1 MLQFVNNKNWLQ
13 IEEQFDKTNCV
24 VLDDF
29 FTKPLCTAL
38 HQRMVLCR
46 EFDDYYQSY
55 QAKDY
60 DLNDDLTKYIVD
72 DLLKASPR
80 LFGEFVRAWSFVYN
94 NEADGV
100 GLHSD
105 PSSFNINVWVTPDES
120 VKDKFKNGLNIYSV
134 KVPSDLTAEQY
145 NCSANNFLRNIV
157 YEKPHVIYRVPY
169 KYNRAIIFDASMPH
183 ETDSVSMN
191 SGVQDRRVSYT
202 MLYGIGPFKS

>member
-1 MLQFVNNKNWLQ
+1 MKFVTNRDWTQ
-13 IEEQFDKTNCV
+13 IEHQLDKNDCV

-29 FTKPLCTAL
+29 FTKTVCIAL
-38 HQRMVLCR
+38 HQRMILSTA
-46 EFDDYYQSY
+46 FDTDYKTY

-134 KVPSDLTAEQY
+134 KVPSNWTREQY
-145 NCSANNFLRNIV
+145 NKNPDVLRDLI

-169 KYNRAIIFDASMPH
+169 KYNRAIIFNASMPH
-183 ETDSVSMN
+183 ETDSVLMH
-191 SGVQDRRVSYT
+191 SGTQNRRVSYT